1 MMKIYDNTLKNRVYM
16 INLYS
21 QINKTYAYNQE
32 SLWFLYYNVSICL
45 VL

>member
-1 MMKIYDNTLKNRVYM
+1 MIKIYNYTFKNGAYM

-21 QINKTYAYNQE
+21 RINKTYAYNQE

>member
-1 MMKIYDNTLKNRVYM
+1 MMKIYNNTFKIGFYM

-21 QINKTYAYNQE
+21 RINKTYAYNQE

>member
-1 MMKIYDNTLKNRVYM
+1 MMKIYNNTFKNRVYM
-16 INLYS
+16 INLYKR
-21 QINKTYAYNQE
+21 INQTYAYNQK

>member
-1 MMKIYDNTLKNRVYM
+1 MIKIYNNTFKNRAYM
-16 INLYS
+16 INLYNR
-21 QINKTYAYNQE
+21 INKTYAYNQE